1 MSKSWGRDVQ
11 YGDGIAYLKVAK
23 RVDPESPH
31 HKKKNFF
38 GNMNIY
44 I

>member
-23 RVDPESPH
+23 RVDPQSYHQER
-31 HKKKNFF
+31 KYFCNEY
-38 GNMNIY
+38 GNRY
-44 I
+44 